1 MKIESYK
8 VKGKTK
14 YRFRAFLGKDYITGK
29 QQRVFKSGFDT
40 KREAEKAYLELTTTH
55 KPTEKSKATFRQVY
69 EIWLETYQLGVKE
82 STLKNVN
89 QIFNAHILPAFGD
102 MRLREITPPLIQQFI
117 NQQFQMANA
126 AYRRFTYLKKL
137 LTFARKQ
144 GYIHENP
151 AELVEVPKSKKKP
164 KKKAEN
170 ENFYTK
176 AELEKF
182 LTLAKEKLSNKW
194 FVFFH
199 LLAYTGIRRG
209 EALALIWDDVSLEE
223 KVIDINK
230 TVTRGESGQ
239 YISDTPKTNKSNR
252 TILIDDVT
260 ASLISSL
267 ARDSTFV
274 FPNSKGSFITSSQ
287 PIRQLHRV
295 VNNTDLKYVSP
306 HGFRHTHCSMLFSA
320 GVSIPEVQD
329 RLGHEDVKTTL
340 DVYNHVY
347 QEDKSAA
354 LKRFIDYMK

>member
-55 KPTEKSKATFRQVY
+55 KPTEKSKASFRQVY
-69 EIWLETYQLGVKE
+69 EIWMETYRLGVKE

-151 AELVEVPKSKKKP
+151 AELIEVPKSKKKP

-176 AELEKF
+176 AELEEF
-182 LTLAKEKLSNKW
+182 LSLAKEKLPHQW
-194 FVFFH
+194 YVFFR

-209 EALALIWDDVSLEE
+209 EALALTWDDIDMKSKTLSISKTITDGDNGHFVSE
-223 KVIDINK
+223 
-230 TVTRGESGQ
+230 
-239 YISDTPKTNKSNR
+239 TPKTDKSNR
-252 TILIDDVT
+252 VILLDDTTAAFIDG
-260 ASLISSL
+260 LEKN
-267 ARDSTFV
+267 STYI
-274 FPNSKGSFITSSQ
+274 FPNTKGNFITPSQ

-295 VNNTDLKYVSP
+295 VDDTD
-306 HGFRHTHCSMLFSA
+306 
-320 GVSIPEVQD
+320 
-329 RLGHEDVKTTL
+329 
-340 DVYNHVY
+340 
-347 QEDKSAA
+347 
-354 LKRFIDYMK
+354 